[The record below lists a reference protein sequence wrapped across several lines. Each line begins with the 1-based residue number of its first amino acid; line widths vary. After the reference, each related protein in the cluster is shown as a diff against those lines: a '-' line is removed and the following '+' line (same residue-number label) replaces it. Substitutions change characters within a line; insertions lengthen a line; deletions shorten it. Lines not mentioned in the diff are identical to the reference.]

1 MSDWWTASCKANLL
15 ASGLSRTDPG
25 PVSTF
30 DAIGHKF
37 RTFEKTYLELL
48 EILRRDNKTIDV
60 LDALT
65 HLSLRQTLDEYNDFQ
80 YDSDALRRGAGSFSK
95 RQLESPS
102 LPYKVARYVYT
113 DADILQLGEK
123 MDLQIRIMQAKM
135 DDMVL

>member
-1 MSDWWTASCKANLL
+1 MSDWWTASCNANLL
-15 ASGLSRTDPG
+15 ALGLSRTSPA

-30 DAIGHKF
+30 DAIDHKF
-37 RTFEKTYLELL
+37 RTFEKTYLELQ

-65 HLSLRQTLDEYNDFQ
+65 HPPLRQTLDEYDDFK
-80 YDSDALRRGAGSFSK
+80 YGSSALRRGVGSFSK

-113 DADILQLGEK
+113 DTDILRLGEK
-123 MDLQIRIMQAKM
+123 MDWQIRIMEGKM
-135 DDMVL
+135 NDMVL